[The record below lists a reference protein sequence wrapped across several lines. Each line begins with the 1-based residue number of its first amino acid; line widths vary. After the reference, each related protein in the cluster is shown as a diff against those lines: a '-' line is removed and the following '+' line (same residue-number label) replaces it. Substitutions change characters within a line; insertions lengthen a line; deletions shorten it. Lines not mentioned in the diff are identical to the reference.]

1 MLKGDR
7 RLIKE
12 MDMCRIIKDIKD
24 LKAHDDKTK
33 SKPVNILGSIMSG
46 GGKMCKDHYINVD
59 ESSEEDAPL
68 IAQLKK
74 RLSIQ
79 L

>member
-24 LKAHDDKTK
+24 LKAHDDNTK
-33 SKPVNILGSIMSG
+33 SKPVNILGSIMVG
-46 GGKMCKDHYINVD
+46 GGKMF
-59 ESSEEDAPL
+59 
-68 IAQLKK
+68 
-74 RLSIQ
+74 
-79 L
+79 